1 MTRFPRIFPFGDQ
14 AALVQFGEE
23 IHPDLSQ
30 TVRAFVARAKASRIP
45 GVGTLV
51 PSYASV
57 LFHFHPSLLSFE
69 EASAWARGILSE
81 TPEGVG
87 GTGPVKE
94 VAVVYGGAYGP
105 DLPRVAAHNGISEE
119 DVIRLHS
126 SPAYLVYVIGG
137 FPGLAAMGTVPSRIE
152 TPRLST
158 PRTKVAPGSVA
169 IAGRQ
174 TGIYAV
180 PSPGGWQII
189 GRTPLRLFDPDR
201 DPPSLFQPGDRV
213 RFSPISEER
222 FLAWPR

>member
-1 MTRFPRIFPFGDQ
+1 M
-14 AALVQFGEE
+14 
-23 IHPDLSQ
+23 
-30 TVRAFVARAKASRIP
+30 
-45 GVGTLV
+45 
-51 PSYASV
+51 
-57 LFHFHPSLLSFE
+57 
-69 EASAWARGILSE
+69 
-81 TPEGVG
+81 
-87 GTGPVKE
+87 KE